1 MKLKRK
7 IKTKTSIKCFLLT
20 FFVSLIFSA
29 NMQAQEITVQGTI
42 TNEEDNS
49 PIPGV
54 SVVVQGTT
62 RGAVSDFDGNYIIKA
77 KIGDVLQFSYLGMD
91 NKSVKVTS
99 PNLNVI
105 MTPAVE
111 ELDDIVVI
119 GYGAIKKK
127 ELTGAVAQV
136 KAEDIEQ
143 IVTSDLARA
152 LQGQVAGVN
161 VNFNSGEPGEP
172 SSIQIRGISSL
183 TGSNNPL
190 FVVDGIAFD
199 EDPNI
204 NPSEIETI
212 DVLKDAASASIYGT
226 RGAGGVILITTR
238 RGREGKNQI
247 SFDSSIGIQN
257 VPTGNFVE
265 TLNTPEQIFVDLASN
280 VASEADSSPFNLLNN
295 TSILDDITN
304 NDAIIQRYN
313 LRFSGGSKDVNYSII
328 SGYFGQKGIF
338 GNAELN
344 RYNLR
349 ANVRIK
355 KKKWGINS
363 GFGFTIDDRSG
374 VGASGLL
381 RNSLV
386 YSPFFPSI
394 DEVQEFAVS
403 GQAANRVRAVLGS
416 LTNKNDQDR
425 YRLDVNTQI
434 NYQITPSLQFV
445 STVGAGITHSNRSQA
460 NRPFRI
466 TAFFENLNTISQGFV
481 IESTA
486 RRIVLNS
493 NAGLNYNKTFG
504 KKHSLKG
511 TFLVSSEKDTN
522 VSFAVRADGLI
533 DNGLSLLSNTTDGV
547 VATSNAQIPRLING
561 GFINPDFQ
569 ITRIGTIARI
579 LYDYDKKYLLNISA
593 RRDGSSQFGEN
604 NRWATFPSVSV
615 AWNIAEEEFWAPF
628 KSVVNN
634 FKYRASYGTTGND
647 RIPSFSFL
655 NARVPSLNTVFGDP
669 SALRVGGA
677 QVGLSNPDVKWET
690 TKQYNFGFDLG
701 FFRNKVTFTADY
713 YTTQKEDLLLRVVNP
728 GSSGTTSS
736 TPKNVGN
743 MTNVGI
749 EYALRYRGNSKSKK
763 FKWNIGATYTK
774 NSNVVTQLNGDT
786 DFIFLAGST
795 QLVQG
800 NPGVLVLQK
809 GEEAG
814 SFWLFRTAG
823 VIRDADELLEYRST
837 LNPDVGNTFREGDLR
852 YVDVNGDGRINDDDR
867 EIRGSGLP
875 EFEIGLNI
883 NLSYKNLSLTSNWY
897 ASSGN
902 EVLNGSRATAF
913 SERRNRDL
921 LFQWTPTNRD
931 ATLPIW
937 RARRNEHRN
946 YSSNTDLFL
955 EDGSYIRLNNVQLA
969 YNFPKKWLKG
979 LSLNSASLFVSG
991 QNLVTFSGYS
1001 GYDPGVGGNSITRR
1015 GVDATTFPLS
1025 SQYNI
1030 GFKFNF

>member
-1 MKLKRK
+1 
-7 IKTKTSIKCFLLT
+7 
-20 FFVSLIFSA
+20 V
-29 NMQAQEITVQGTI
+29 
-42 TNEEDNS
+42 
-49 PIPGV
+49 
-54 SVVVQGTT
+54 
-62 RGAVSDFDGNYIIKA
+62 
-77 KIGDVLQFSYLGMD
+77 
-91 NKSVKVTS
+91 
-99 PNLNVI
+99 
-105 MTPAVE
+105 VE
-111 ELDDIVVI
+111 E
-119 GYGAIKKK
+119 
-127 ELTGAVAQV
+127 
-136 KAEDIEQ
+136 
-143 IVTSDLARA
+143 
-152 LQGQVAGVN
+152 
-161 VNFNSGEPGEP
+161 
-172 SSIQIRGISSL
+172 
-183 TGSNNPL
+183 
-190 FVVDGIAFD
+190 
-199 EDPNI
+199 
-204 NPSEIETI
+204 SEIETI

-460 NRPFRI
+460 TQPFRI
-466 TAFFENLNTISQGFV
+466 TAFFENLNTTSQGFV

-593 RRDGSSQFGEN
+593 
-604 NRWATFPSVSV
+604 
-615 AWNIAEEEFWAPF
+615 
-628 KSVVNN
+628 
-634 FKYRASYGTTGND
+634 
-647 RIPSFSFL
+647 
-655 NARVPSLNTVFGDP
+655 
-669 SALRVGGA
+669 
-677 QVGLSNPDVKWET
+677 
-690 TKQYNFGFDLG
+690 
-701 FFRNKVTFTADY
+701 
-713 YTTQKEDLLLRVVNP
+713 
-728 GSSGTTSS
+728 
-736 TPKNVGN
+736 
-743 MTNVGI
+743 
-749 EYALRYRGNSKSKK
+749 
-763 FKWNIGATYTK
+763 
-774 NSNVVTQLNGDT
+774 
-786 DFIFLAGST
+786 
-795 QLVQG
+795 
-800 NPGVLVLQK
+800 
-809 GEEAG
+809 
-814 SFWLFRTAG
+814 
-823 VIRDADELLEYRST
+823 
-837 LNPDVGNTFREGDLR
+837 
-852 YVDVNGDGRINDDDR
+852 
-867 EIRGSGLP
+867 
-875 EFEIGLNI
+875 
-883 NLSYKNLSLTSNWY
+883 
-897 ASSGN
+897 
-902 EVLNGSRATAF
+902 
-913 SERRNRDL
+913 
-921 LFQWTPTNRD
+921 
-931 ATLPIW
+931 
-937 RARRNEHRN
+937 
-946 YSSNTDLFL
+946 
-955 EDGSYIRLNNVQLA
+955 
-969 YNFPKKWLKG
+969 
-979 LSLNSASLFVSG
+979 
-991 QNLVTFSGYS
+991 
-1001 GYDPGVGGNSITRR
+1001 
-1015 GVDATTFPLS
+1015 
-1025 SQYNI
+1025 
-1030 GFKFNF
+1030 